1 MSLHTLDLNLLLVF
15 QHLLRHR
22 SVSGA
27 ATALGLSQPA
37 TSHALRRLR
46 EALQDEL
53 FLRTPQ
59 GMEPTPYALQLA
71 EPVSQALAL
80 LQDALSAHRHFDPA
94 TSTRRFTVAMSDVGE
109 VHFLPRLMQA
119 LADQAPGVTLATW
132 PLSAPDLKAALARG
146 EVDLALGLL
155 PQLQAGFYQQVLFH
169 QPYVCLMRADHPLA
183 APQALTRDQYEAA
196 HHVQVLP
203 TGTGHGRVD
212 EALARLGVLRQ
223 VRLWVHHYVA
233 LGPVLATTDLLATVP
248 ERLARHSL
256 APFGLAL
263 RPLPL
268 PVADTVIHQ
277 SWHARQHQ
285 DPGLRW
291 LRALIAQCFGSEG
304 AITSTGAASSH

>member
-80 LQDALSAHRHFDPA
+80 LQDALAAHRHFEPGS
-94 TSTRRFTVAMSDVGE
+94 STRRFTVAMSDVGE

-132 PLSAPDLKAALARG
+132 PLSAPDLKAALASG

-212 EALARLGVLRQ
+212 EALARLGVQRQ

-248 ERLARHSL
+248 ARLAQHSV